1 MKTFKRCTALL
12 LILALALALAGCGF
26 AAKMTRAAKKM
37 EKLQSYRMDL
47 DMDMALKLS
56 MLGQSM
62 DMDMKISGSSDVNTN
77 PSKTKADLRIKML
90 GEEIPM
96 LSYTDKA
103 DTGLVTYSSPDGGET
118 WTRQTVE
125 SPELAEAAGKN
136 GFANLLKLASS
147 FEKTGTETVRGSMAT
162 VYSGVIAGADLES
175 VMEISVV
182 LKNVFSTMDM
192 SMDGLD
198 LTQYGSIPTTI
209 SLDNKSGMVVRY
221 TMDMTEFMSKMMP
234 AMMDAVMKEAAA
246 ESGLEGLDLSKLGFS
261 VETGRIFAAVEL
273 YDFDAVGTIEIPAE
287 ALAAPE
293 LAA

>member
-1 MKTFKRCTALL
+1 
-12 LILALALALAGCGF
+12 
-26 AAKMTRAAKKM
+26 
-37 EKLQSYRMDL
+37 
-47 DMDMALKLS
+47 

-62 DMDMKISGSSDVNTN
+62 DMDMKISGSSDVNTD
-77 PSKTKADLRIKML
+77 PSRTRAELRIKML
-90 GEEIPM
+90 GQDIPM
-96 LSYTDKA
+96 LSYTDKTG
-103 DTGLVTYSSPDGGET
+103 TGLVTYSSPDGGKT

-136 GFANLLKLASS
+136 GFTRLLKLASG

-162 VYSGVIAGADLES
+162 VYSGVITGEDLES
-175 VMEISVV
+175 VMEISGV

-198 LTQYGSIPTTI
+198 LTQYGGIPTTI

-221 TMDMTEFMSKMMP
+221 TMDMTEFMGKMMP

-246 ESGLEGLDLSKLGFS
+246 DSGLEGLDLSKLGFS
-261 VETGRIFAAVEL
+261 VETGRVFAAVEL

-293 LAA
+293 AAA